1 MNPKTHRNSLSFVS
15 KALLACVL
23 LLSNVV
29 SFSQKRVPE
38 KLFIDGIVSG
48 YYQNTGNGVS
58 KKNRQ
63 IKLEGVLEGAT
74 IIVFQDEKKVFSI
87 KTKKRG
93 IFQLA
98 LKTGE
103 LYQLEFSNEGYSTS
117 NLLLDLKNVPQEMA
131 SEGLIFENLEVLLNS
146 YDSDNKLHTVLPFG
160 RIFYDIQ
167 SKSLKFEETNVKIKK
182 GLFSK
187 EKIENPAVSLIEK
200 AILKNKDDFALQ
212 HNAKEKSSLK
222 SGNSKLDKQNV
233 SSTFKIKNEKIDQF
247 SESEI
252 QKRES
257 ELALAKEQ
265 IEKDKLNAKTAEDS
279 ILIKNKESMLV
290 SSENELLAARKFID
304 SQKKVISKQRMV
316 LVLMMGFL
324 LLLLVFIYVIYKNH
338 KQKKVTNKLL
348 EQKNKKI
355 TDSINYASRIQQSIL
370 LSDEEIKKIVPDS
383 FIYYQPRD
391 IVSGDFYWFSEIN
404 EKIFIAAVDCTGHG
418 VPGAFMSFIGH
429 SLMNE
434 IINERKITRPSEV
447 LNKMHEGVVTLLR
460 QDAGD
465 MNSQDGMELSLCVY
479 DKKTRMLEYS
489 GAMNPAYIVRNN
501 EIIILEPDEQS
512 IGGIAI
518 YGKEYENISFT
529 DKKMLLL
536 EKDILYLFSDGF
548 VDQFGGE
555 ENLKFNI
562 PRFKDLLLEIQ
573 GKEMSIQ
580 KSLLEEVILKWK
592 GNHRQIDDMLVI
604 GVKF

>member
-252 QKRES
+252 QNES
-257 ELALAKEQ
+257 RNWLWL
-265 IEKDKLNAKTAEDS
+265 
-279 ILIKNKESMLV
+279 KNK
-290 SSENELLAARKFID
+290 
-304 SQKKVISKQRMV
+304 
-316 LVLMMGFL
+316 
-324 LLLLVFIYVIYKNH
+324 
-338 KQKKVTNKLL
+338 
-348 EQKNKKI
+348 
-355 TDSINYASRIQQSIL
+355 
-370 LSDEEIKKIVPDS
+370 
-383 FIYYQPRD
+383 
-391 IVSGDFYWFSEIN
+391 
-404 EKIFIAAVDCTGHG
+404 
-418 VPGAFMSFIGH
+418 
-429 SLMNE
+429 
-434 IINERKITRPSEV
+434 
-447 LNKMHEGVVTLLR
+447 
-460 QDAGD
+460 
-465 MNSQDGMELSLCVY
+465 
-479 DKKTRMLEYS
+479 
-489 GAMNPAYIVRNN
+489 
-501 EIIILEPDEQS
+501 
-512 IGGIAI
+512 
-518 YGKEYENISFT
+518 
-529 DKKMLLL
+529 
-536 EKDILYLFSDGF
+536 
-548 VDQFGGE
+548 
-555 ENLKFNI
+555 
-562 PRFKDLLLEIQ
+562 
-573 GKEMSIQ
+573 
-580 KSLLEEVILKWK
+580 
-592 GNHRQIDDMLVI
+592 
-604 GVKF
+604 